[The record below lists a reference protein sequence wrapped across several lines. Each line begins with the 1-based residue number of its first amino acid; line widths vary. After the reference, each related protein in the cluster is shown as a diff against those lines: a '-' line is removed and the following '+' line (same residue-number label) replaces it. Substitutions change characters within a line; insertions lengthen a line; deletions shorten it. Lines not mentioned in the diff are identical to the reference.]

1 MQTETIKTTMYQ
13 LEKNLID
20 ELNDNKKEILDSKYP
35 EDLMMEYVDGW
46 IPIYNSDLIEAL
58 SEDHTLAYVDD
69 TGILG
74 ENPDVHQIIRC
85 SIYEK
90 LSSIAHKWLYDNQ
103 KEVA

>member
-1 MQTETIKTTMYQ
+1 MTQEKTTMHQ
-13 LEKNLID
+13 LEKNLIED
-20 ELNDNKKEILDSKYP
+20 LNDNKKEILDSQYP
-35 EDLMMEYVDGW
+35 EDLITEYVDSW

-58 SEDHTLAYVDD
+58 SEDHSLAYVDD

-90 LSSIAHKWLYDNQ
+90 LCHVGHNWLYENQ

>member
-1 MQTETIKTTMYQ
+1 MKKITMHQ
-13 LEKNLID
+13 LEKNLIE
-20 ELNDNKKEILDSKYP
+20 ELNDNKKQILDSQYP
-35 EDLMMEYVDGW
+35 EDLINEYVDGW

-58 SEDHTLAYVDD
+58 SEDHSLAYVDD

-90 LSSIAHKWLYDNQ
+90 LSNIGNNWLYENQ

>member
-1 MQTETIKTTMYQ
+1 MTQKKTTMHQ
-13 LEKNLID
+13 LEKNLIE
-20 ELNDNKKEILDSKYP
+20 ELNDNKKQILDSQYP
-35 EDLMMEYVDGW
+35 EDLITEYVDGW

-58 SEDHTLAYVDD
+58 SEDHSLAYVDD

-74 ENPDVHQIIRC
+74 ENPDTYQFIRC

-90 LSSIAHKWLYDNQ
+90 LSHVGHNWLHENQ

>member
-1 MQTETIKTTMYQ
+1 MTQEKTTMHQ
-13 LEKNLID
+13 LEKNLIE
-20 ELNDNKKEILDSKYP
+20 ELNDNKKQILDSQYP
-35 EDLMMEYVDGW
+35 EDLINEYVEGW

-58 SEDHTLAYVDD
+58 SEDHSLAYVDD

-90 LSSIAHKWLYDNQ
+90 LSNVGHNWLYENQ

>member
-1 MQTETIKTTMYQ
+1 MTQEKTTMQQ

-20 ELNDNKKEILDSKYP
+20 ELNDNKKEILESQYP
-35 EDLMMEYVDGW
+35 DDLIMEYADSW

-69 TGILG
+69 AGILG

-90 LSSIAHKWLYDNQ
+90 LMSIASNWLYENQ